1 MNTYKV
7 WITGTYRVS
16 TFVDANSPAEA
27 TGQVCEWGIEQIE
40 ELIALQGCSSDSV
53 LSIAA
58 DSFPECKVGYI
69 AKANGDLFHRFFA
82 SKYALLRHLDERQR
96 VLYNNAVKWD
106 ELFDW
111 FYARN
116 YFRVV

>member
-7 WITGTYRVS
+7 WITGAYKVAA
-16 TFVDANSPAEA
+16 FVNANSPAEA
-27 TGQVCEWGIEQIE
+27 EKQAEELSIEKIE
-40 ELIALQGCSSDSV
+40 ELIYNQGIDWGWKIASEAL
-53 LSIAA
+53 
-58 DSFPECKVGYI
+58 PECKVGYI
-69 AKANGDLFHRFFA
+69 AKANGDLFHRFFE
-82 SKYALLRHLDERQR
+82 SKGALLRHLDERQQ

-116 YFRVV
+116 YFRAV

>member
-27 TGQVCEWGIEQIE
+27 QQQVNEWGIERIE
-40 ELIALQGCSSDSV
+40 ELIALQGCPYDSV
-53 LSIAA
+53 LSVSA
-58 DSFPECKVGYI
+58 DSLPECKVGYI
-69 AKANGDLFHRFFA
+69 AKAAGDLHHRFFE